1 MPAAL
6 SGHEPVAV
14 TVGQPLRVGVALTGV
29 SNARVDQL
37 RIDIVPASAH
47 VQDGAGDGI
56 PVSDGTEPHVARLH
70 VTNPPPLSRQVLAFD
85 GLDEQ
90 HRPLPAGE
98 YQVYVVTTFS
108 TAVDCGPLPSLSRG
122 SPNTM
127 SYGAV
132 AMIGAL
138 SVGASPPSSP
148 PPASSP
154 PQR

>member
-1 MPAAL
+1 VPAAL
-6 SGHEPVAV
+6 SGQVPV
-14 TVGQPLRVGVALTGV
+14 TVTIGHPVRVGIALTEV

-47 VQDGAGDGI
+47 VQDGAGKGI
-56 PVSDGTEPHVARLH
+56 PVSDGTEPHVARLQ
-70 VTNPPPLSRQVLAFD
+70 VADPPPLSRQALAFD
-85 GLDEQ
+85 GRDEQ
-90 HRPLPAGE
+90 RRPVPAGE

-108 TAVDCGPLPSLSRG
+108 TAVDCGPLPSRSHDSR
-122 SPNTM
+122 NVV
-127 SYGAV
+127 SYDAV